1 VLFYSEFAAMIFNCF
16 RFNTQLLLMAAM
28 CVTATSNFFTKSA
41 SAIEGQWQWL
51 ERATGFDASLRGLSV
66 VDDRVLWA
74 CGAKATVIR
83 SSDGGEQWVKCG
95 PANFNPLE
103 FRSIVAFDDRTA
115 TIASAGTPAVIL
127 QTNDGGQSWKEVF
140 RHSSATAFF
149 DGLKFWDKRRGIAF
163 SDPVD
168 GRLLIVTTVDGGA
181 TWQVVAPEKMALARG
196 KEGGFAAS
204 NSALCTGRNGRAWIG
219 TGGTLSP
226 DSRVYSTNDFGVTWS
241 VASCPLVSNTAAGIF
256 SIAYRADEKMLVA
269 VGGDYRPEA
278 TSKTTA
284 AFSRDF
290 GLTWQIA
297 SQPPNMFVS
306 AVCIEENR
314 HEAQRK
320 MIATGPTHSYHS
332 NDGDYWQPFSAVGF
346 HALDVSPAGR
356 VFAVGSG
363 GRFGELRLVQ

>member
-1 VLFYSEFAAMIFNCF
+1 MFFNHFSFQTQRLLAVAVCYTMILNYFPNSTCAF
-16 RFNTQLLLMAAM
+16 
-28 CVTATSNFFTKSA
+28 
-41 SAIEGQWQWL
+41 EGQWQWL
-51 ERATGFDASLRGLSV
+51 ERATGFDASLRGLSA

-83 SSDGGEQWVKCG
+83 SSDGGEQWVKCS
-95 PANFNPLE
+95 PANFDPID
-103 FRSIVAFDDRTA
+103 FRSIVALDARTA

-140 RHSSATAFF
+140 RHSSPTAFF
-149 DGLKFWDKRRGIAF
+149 DGLKFWDKRRGVAF
-163 SDPVD
+163 SDSVE
-168 GRLLIVTTVDGGA
+168 GRLLIVTTADGGA
-181 TWQVVAPEKMALARG
+181 TWQVVAPEKLPLARD

-204 NSALCTGRNGRAWIG
+204 NSSLCVGPKGRAWIG
-219 TGGTLSP
+219 TGGTSSA
-226 DSRVYSTNDFGVTWS
+226 DSRVYWTNDYGVNWAVSTS
-241 VASCPLVSNTAAGIF
+241 PLASDTAAGIF
-256 SIAYRADEKMLVA
+256 SIAYCADEKLLVA

-290 GLTWQIA
+290 GLTWQLA
-297 SQPPNMFVS
+297 AQPPNMFVS

-314 HEAQRK
+314 NDAQRK
-320 MIATGPTHSYHS
+320 IIAIGPTNSYHS

-346 HALDVSPAGR
+346 HAMDVSPAGR
-356 VFAVGSG
+356 VYAVGSA